1 MLEAYLEAPASVPV
15 EWRELFERE
24 PDAFAGSLPGSSA
37 CSAASRE
44 TAPRPRHPSRR
55 VRRRLPSRRPPSASR
70 CRRSW
75 HPTLGR
81 SRRPCPLPVVGPERA
96 EEPPPVVAELSAG
109 IDETLLGGV
118 AAAMALVKAY
128 RMHGHLAA
136 RLDPLGSEPMGDPA
150 LDESRLVPSLTPELQ
165 ARIPA
170 SVLRLYVGG
179 DTLLEALPLL
189 RAVYTGS
196 IAYEIEHISD
206 HAERVWLRQAIE
218 SGRFRQP
225 LADDERRRLL
235 HRLSEAEGFEQYLRR
250 SFLGQKQ
257 FSLEGLE
264 ALVPMLDE
272 TISLAAA
279 GGAHEVVIGMA
290 HRGRLNALVHTVGRS
305 YQSIL
310 REFEGERS
318 IDALVV
324 DPEGGT
330 GDVKYHLPASGTRVT
345 PTGEIDVTIV
355 PNPSHLE
362 AADPVVEGRARAEQ
376 TDRSSGA
383 GIHDPSVALP
393 VLIHGDAAFPGQGVV
408 AETLNLQSLEGYA
421 TGGTLHLIT
430 NNQIGYTT
438 DPTESRS
445 TRYSSDLAKGF
456 DVPIVHVNADDPEAA
471 LSAVRLALA
480 YRTEF
485 GHDFVIDLVGYR
497 RFGHNEQDDA
507 SYTQPL
513 MVERI
518 QRQPT
523 VRAVY
528 ASRLVEEGAITAKAA
543 EAFVAEV
550 TATLRAAHEQL
561 RTAIGR
567 TTPPPAAAETVAA
580 ATTGDAVVTA
590 VDADRLRALNEQLL
604 AVPAGFRIN
613 AKLAKQLERRH
624 ETIVEGGIDWGQG
637 EALAYASLL
646 EDGIPVRLTGQD
658 TERGTF
664 AHRHLMFH
672 DPYTG
677 ETYAPIQHLP
687 GAGASF
693 EVYNSPLS
701 EYAAVGFEYGYSVA
715 APDALVLW
723 EAQFGDFVNGAQIV
737 IDQFLV
743 AGRSKWGQTSR
754 LTLLLPHGYEGNGPE
769 HSSARLERF
778 LQQGAQDNIR
788 IANCTTAA
796 QFFHLLRRQALDATA
811 RPLVVMTPK
820 GLLRLRHASSTL
832 EELSSGSFRQVIPDP
847 EAGADV
853 RRLVLCSGKVYYD
866 IVGHSART
874 GCDGRRGRA
883 AGAALPVP
891 GRRGGRAD
899 PGAAATR
906 GDRLGAGGAAEHGSV
921 ALDPAPSRR
930 RRPLEL
936 VGRGR
941 HVRRALVAR
950 LAERGLSDGP
960 SGRAGPHRARRAR
973 RSRRVAGRPQ
983 AGLRASCGP
992 SPRPWPPPPP
1002 VARG

>member
-1 MLEAYLEAPASVPV
+1 
-15 EWRELFERE
+15 
-24 PDAFAGSLPGSSA
+24 
-37 CSAASRE
+37 
-44 TAPRPRHPSRR
+44 
-55 VRRRLPSRRPPSASR
+55 
-70 CRRSW
+70 
-75 HPTLGR
+75 
-81 SRRPCPLPVVGPERA
+81 
-96 EEPPPVVAELSAG
+96 
-109 IDETLLGGV
+109 
-118 AAAMALVKAY
+118 MALVKAY

-150 LDESRLVPSLTPELQ
+150 LDESRLVPALTPELQ
-165 ARIPA
+165 SRIPA
-170 SVLRLYVGG
+170 SLLRLYVGG
-179 DTLLEALPLL
+179 ETLLEALPLL
-189 RAVYTGS
+189 REVYTGS
-196 IAYEIEHISD
+196 IAYEIEHIAD

-225 LADDERRRLL
+225 LEPEERKALL

-264 ALVPMLDE
+264 SLVPMLDE
-272 TISLAAA
+272 TIELAAA

-318 IDALVV
+318 IDALLV

-330 GDVKYHLPASGTRVT
+330 GDVKYHLPASGTRAT
-345 PTGEIDVTIV
+345 HAGEIDVTIV

-362 AADPVVEGRARAEQ
+362 AADPVVEGRSRAEQ
-376 TDRSSGA
+376 TDRSHGA
-383 GIHDPSVALP
+383 GVHDPSVALP

-408 AETLNLQSLEGYA
+408 AETLNLQSLEGYS

-430 NNQIGYTT
+430 NNQVGYTT

-471 LSAVRLALA
+471 LSAVRLAAA

-513 MVERI
+513 MVEKI

-528 ASRLVEEGAITAKAA
+528 AARLVAEGVLSEAEA
-543 EAFVAEV
+543 EAFVTEV
-550 TATLRAAHEQL
+550 TGTLRAAHEQL
-561 RTAIGR
+561 RSAIGKAA
-567 TTPPPAAAETVAA
+567 PPPAAPETSLV

-590 VDADRLRALNEQLL
+590 VAADRLRVLNEQLL
-604 AVPAGFRIN
+604 AVPDGFTIN

-624 ETIVEGGIDWGQG
+624 EMIEDGGIDWGQG

-646 EDGIPVRLTGQD
+646 EDGIPVRLSGQD
-658 TERGTF
+658 AERGTF
-664 AHRHLMFH
+664 AHRHLVFH
-672 DPYTG
+672 DPYSG

-687 GAGASF
+687 EANASF

-701 EYAAVGFEYGYSVA
+701 EYAALGFEYGYSVA

-788 IANCTTAA
+788 IANCTTAG

-820 GLLRLRHASSTL
+820 GLLRLKQAASTIEDLST
-832 EELSSGSFRQVIPDP
+832 GSFRPVIPDP
-847 EAGADV
+847 MRGPGRAPARPLQRQGLLRH
-853 RRLVLCSGKVYYD
+853 RRPQRPSG
-866 IVGHSART
+866 R
-874 GCDGRRGRA
+874 DGRRDRA

-891 GRRGGRAD
+891 GRGARRVAR
-899 PGAAATR
+899 GAAAAR
-906 GDRLGAGGAAEHGSV
+906 GDRLGPGGAAEHGRV
-921 ALDPAPSRR
+921 ALDPPPARR

-936 VGRGR
+936 AGGRGHLHR
-941 HVRRALVAR
+941 PLVAR
-950 LAERGLSDGP
+950 VPERGVSDRAP
-960 SGRAGPHRARRAR
+960 DRAGPHRARR
-973 RSRRVAGRPQ
+973 SRRRLDLASAAAACGGCRGGGHLGPVRPCRLEQKSALCRGKLAPHAVREEPRSHRICRKQARHRHLWWQMSSGRC
-983 AGLRASCGP
+983 GLVVTHSGVFVR
-992 SPRPWPPPPP
+992 
-1002 VARG
+1002 